1 MRFHFAP
8 RPITDTMWP
17 PMKQLMLHEFHQTL
31 GAQFGEL
38 DGAPVV
44 TAYGD
49 WLAEHTALRS
59 VAGVLDL
66 SSRSRLCLIGADRA
80 RVLHRPVTNDLKR
93 PHPGESCYSAVN

>member
-59 VAGVLDL
+59 VAGVRDL
-66 SSRSRLCLIGADRA
+66 SPPSRPRRLGADPA
-80 RVLHRPVTNDLKR
+80 PFLPGQVTKDGKSL
-93 PHPGESCYSAVN
+93 HPGESFYSAGA